1 MRQVYLAYL
10 VSNSNISDVVYYI
23 YREIDFIR
31 WQRQNWIYSFLCFY
45 SFRPTCYYWILKR
58 NVNIFLAC
66 LCFYRIILSLLVELR
81 TQNVVCS
88 WKYYQNSN
96 IFQGNIMCVNFVSKV
111 LLLIHLIYHL
121 PCHWL
126 LAPIG
131 SCCTNPYL
139 CFVATNREKGDCI
152 VIVFE

>member
-45 SFRPTCYYWILKR
+45 RFRPTCYYWILKR

-96 IFQGNIMCVNFVSKV
+96 IFQGNIMCVNFVSKSYCSFILFIICLV
-111 LLLIHLIYHL
+111 TDYWLQLALAAQTHIYAL
-121 PCHWL
+121 
-126 LAPIG
+126 
-131 SCCTNPYL
+131 
-139 CFVATNREKGDCI
+139 
-152 VIVFE
+152 